1 MRGQKPR
8 NEALAKDFGQRLKK
22 ISGNI
27 SQTKLA
33 EKLDNIVSPKTLWDY
48 INGLSMPRP
57 DALLKISEKFNVSI
71 DWLLKGENSQ
81 IPKNEQEKKFLMY
94 YRKAEDLGITNDIE
108 RYIRLMVDDAE
119 REKKEEYNTKSE
131 AA

>member
-8 NEALAKDFGQRLKK
+8 NEALAKSFGQRLKK

-27 SQTKLA
+27 SQSKLA
-33 EKLDNIVSPKTLWDY
+33 EKLDNIVSQKTLWDY

-57 DALLKISEKFNVSI
+57 DALLKISEKFNVSV
-71 DWLLKGENSQ
+71 DWLLKGNESE
-81 IPKNEQEKKFLMY
+81 IPKNDQEKKFLEY
-94 YRKAEDLGITNDIE
+94 YREAKELNVADKIE
-108 RYIRLMVDDAE
+108 HFAKYTIDEANRDKSA
-119 REKKEEYNTKSE
+119 KTTSE

>member
-8 NEALAKDFGQRLKK
+8 NETLAKEFGQRLKK

-27 SQTKLA
+27 SQSKLA
-33 EKLDNIVSPKTLWDY
+33 EKLDNIVSQKTLWDY

-57 DALLKISEKFNVSI
+57 DALLKIAEKFNVSV
-71 DWLLKGENSQ
+71 DWLLKGNDSE
-81 IPKNEQEKKFLMY
+81 IPQNEQEKRFLRY
-94 YRKAEDLGITNDIE
+94 YREAHELNVADKIE
-108 RYIRLMVDDAE
+108 HFAKYTIEEAS
-119 REKKEEYNTKSE
+119 REKGEKNTSE